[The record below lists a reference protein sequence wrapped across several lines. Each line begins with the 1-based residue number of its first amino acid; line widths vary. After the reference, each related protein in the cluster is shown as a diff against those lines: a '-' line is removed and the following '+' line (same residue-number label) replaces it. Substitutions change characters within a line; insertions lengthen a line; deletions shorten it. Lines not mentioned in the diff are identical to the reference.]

1 MILNL
6 VPVETLLLL
15 ETREGW
21 ARVRVIDPAWLSD
34 SHQGWVP
41 LERLSCQQVEIV
53 PGNAAATPGNGR

>member
-6 VPVETLLLL
+6 VPEETLLLL

-41 LERLSCQQVEIV
+41 LERLSCQQVELAS
-53 PGNAAATPGNGR
+53 GSGFAAGAR